1 MTVGKIYMDGKDK
14 VTARELTGIILGFL
28 KKENEE
34 WYKNWIIYDRAV
46 KKRETEKELQK

>member
-1 MTVGKIYMDGKDK
+1 MDGKDK